1 MNPNFM
7 GNISHQQI
15 QNNLSMMNPEM
26 NKSTSNMISGMSD
39 SELQDYLSQI
49 GMSGVNPSKF
59 RSMCQNMSNMN
70 DSQFNSME
78 NMSQDNIKKVNYNNY
93 NNKSGIVQFITNM
106 KEEGNSLF
114 RNGKYKKAIEKYY
127 DTIEKICIVND
138 KEKYKAELDNIE
150 NICRLNIA
158 NCKLK
163 TGDYDGVINEC
174 SIVLESSKCF
184 KGYYRMGLALMKK
197 NIFDKAYRY
206 LDNANEI
213 GTASE
218 KKAVE
223 PYLKECK
230 EKLEE
235 IKKKQ
240 REERLKKENEENQK
254 QKEEQKNNSEPDKQE
269 KKENNNRFNTLRNII
284 KKEKIKN
291 IIKNAKENGEDDDIK
306 VEDGNKVKVSNNNKK
321 YNIKI
326 YSESCNYCHPNNNSN
341 NLNNIDNKNPNMSQ
355 NNMNK
360 EKDQIN
366 NMSDEQLN
374 LLVKQMKSMDD
385 RTLKSMMA
393 AQGMTLSD
401 QQIEMMKISM
411 TPETLKMMR
420 NQNFQ
425 KFNIKNINSKL
436 NNNQTS
442 HVQNNNSTNMPNLT
456 NMDIQQMIDFMKKNP
471 ELFKMLS
478 PQLSNIMGGGDTPPE
493 IMMESME
500 KIFRIFN
507 FLEQII
513 NFLLSWKGACFIIL
527 IIAIIYALFKKINQ

>member
-1 MNPNFM
+1 
-7 GNISHQQI
+7 
-15 QNNLSMMNPEM
+15 M

-254 QKEEQKNNSEPDKQE
+254 KKEEQKNNSEPDKPE

-291 IIKNAKENGEDDDIK
+291 IIKNVKENRENDDIK
-306 VEDGNKVKVSNNNKK
+306 IEDGDKVKGSNNNKK

-326 YSESCNYCHPNNNSN
+326 YSESCNGCNPNNDSNS
-341 NLNNIDNKNPNMSQ
+341 LNNIDNQNPNLSQ
-355 NNMNK
+355 NNLNK
-360 EKDQIN
+360 AKDQIN

-374 LLVKQMKSMDD
+374 LLVKQMKSMDN
-385 RTLKSMMA
+385 RTLKTMMA
-393 AQGMTLSD
+393 AQGMTLSE

-420 NQNFQ
+420 NLNFQ

-436 NNNQTS
+436 NNYQTS
-442 HVQNNNSTNMPNLT
+442 HVQNNNSTNMRNLA
-456 NMDIQQMIDFMKKNP
+456 NMDIQQMMDFMKKNP

-478 PQLSNIMGGGDTPPE
+478 PQLSNIMGSRDTPPE